1 MEHDAFFE
9 CGYVERELK
18 LNKPRIQAQREIV
31 LQYFLFV
38 FRNYSIFYI
47 LQEERTLRAS
57 CNRIA
62 LAIIVWIAVR
72 NWFFVGYE
80 HRGKQYYIVSHLSS
94 VFRKHCIIYKKKEHN
109 ELQQDYLRFIT
120 FITFMHFSW
129 FRRIEQQKFNSR
141 KVGCYCDLNT

>member
-47 LQEERTLRAS
+47 LQEERTLRA
-57 CNRIA
+57 A
-62 LAIIVWIAVR
+62 T
-72 NWFFVGYE
+72 
-80 HRGKQYYIVSHLSS
+80 
-94 VFRKHCIIYKKKEHN
+94 
-109 ELQQDYLRFIT
+109 EL
-120 FITFMHFSW
+120 HW
-129 FRRIEQQKFNSR
+129 P
-141 KVGCYCDLNT
+141 